1 MQSITQHAL
10 IKNNHKTCADQKQS
24 SEVFVFHT
32 PHFLF
37 LFYDPTRINQARL
50 SVLISGNLL
59 LRKARNQSISKI
71 TVHYTY
77 KHRMIK
83 KNGQVVLF
91 ITRKTAVVYVPDKHI
106 KGKMSKSLT

>member
-1 MQSITQHAL
+1 MDLWGCVYRFGYDLVWQSITQHAL

-50 SVLISGNLL
+50 RVLISGNLL
-59 LRKARNQSISKI
+59 LRKARNQ
-71 TVHYTY
+71 V
-77 KHRMIK
+77 
-83 KNGQVVLF
+83 
-91 ITRKTAVVYVPDKHI
+91 
-106 KGKMSKSLT
+106 